1 MDEEFCGTESQSHG
15 FFWERVIRRDVFKTT
30 PKNAYTCVNDIDKT
44 ENPFD
49 QNENISIKTMGK
61 DTLFLGSASR
71 IMRYPIDQKH
81 TAIVLVYKQIDSNK
95 RLTRI
100 LEISLDDK
108 RVLFGD
114 VTLQDIEELENM
126 LRLLP
131 KNGKISP
138 ELRKASEEK
147 KKDMNAKTNNGI
159 QFNIK
164 IDSKSQRRLQCS
176 IPKLSVFLSRNP
188 TIVIYDSAE
197 PVVRGVRI
205 PDTLTSTRRIRR
217 KAGTKKQN
225 SLVLRKTSRSGCI

>member
-30 PKNAYTCVNDIDKT
+30 SKNAYTCVNDIDKS

-49 QNENISIKTMGK
+49 KNENISIKTMGK
-61 DTLFLGSASR
+61 DTLCLGSASR
-71 IMRYPIDQKH
+71 IMRYPTDQKH

-95 RLTRI
+95 QLVRI
-100 LEISLDDK
+100 LELSLDEK
-108 RVLFGD
+108 KALFGD

-147 KKDMNAKTNNGI
+147 KKEMNSKTNNGV
-159 QFNIK
+159 QLNIK
-164 IDSKSQRRLQCS
+164 IDSKTQRRLQCS
-176 IPKLSVFLSRNP
+176 ITKLNAFLSRNP
-188 TIVIYDSAE
+188 TLVIYDSSE

-205 PDTLTSTRRIRR
+205 PDRLSSTRRVRR
-217 KAGTKKQN
+217 KAGTKKQ
-225 SLVLRKTSRSGCI
+225 SGLVLRKTSRSGCI